1 MTIKK
6 VMGFAVGLGLFLSST
21 GVHAVRCIS
30 GCNQVVNQS
39 FNHNLSATQNQAGQT
54 LTSNEVST
62 FERKVYWDLDGYRAN
77 WGVYAGGDL
86 PSPGYTPSSWVYHK
100 IDDYVSIALAQT
112 TNCYTNY
119 FPYNSMAVDINTCEP
134 ISRGGL
140 AINPPRSYQA
150 QLRIDRKIVS
160 GTYTK
165 NILLAEGGGCEP
177 YGCRNKELVM
187 VRIYANL
194 NITVPQSCVLN
205 AGQVITIDFGPVS
218 SAAFQ
223 SAGMPAQGVTPAT
236 RNVSVQCDNIQT
248 GAALTMRLQANKTS
262 GNAIVSDNSDV
273 GFTVMD
279 TEGKTL
285 IPNNLGSVIPFLL
298 SGSRANVGI
307 RVQPVSITGKQPKE
321 GPVTSEA
328 YLRVDFP

>member
-1 MTIKK
+1 MEL
-6 VMGFAVGLGLFLSST
+6 AVGVGLLLSCT
-21 GVHAVRCIS
+21 GAHAVFCLA
-30 GCNQVVNQS
+30 GCNQVVNQN
-39 FNHNLSATQNQAGQT
+39 FNHNLSATENQVGRT
-54 LTSNEVST
+54 FTSNQVTGNLRTLYWEQPGLRGQWGTYIGEV
-62 FERKVYWDLDGYRAN
+62 VPP
-77 WGVYAGGDL
+77 AGTKQND
-86 PSPGYTPSSWVYHK
+86 WVYQK
-100 IDDYVSIALAQT
+100 VDDYVSIALRSSSL
-112 TNCYTNY
+112 Y
-119 FPYNSMAVDINTCEP
+119 FPYNVFTTYESTGEP
-134 ISRGGL
+134 AMGIGESSSSIHPIYESR
-140 AINPPRSYQA
+140 
-150 QLRIDRKIVS
+150 LRIDKKIVS

-165 NILLAEGGGCEP
+165 NIFLAEIGLCEP
-177 YGCRNKELVM
+177 YGCRSKEVVLT
-187 VRIYANL
+187 RIYANL

-205 AGQVITIDFGPVS
+205 AGQVIMIDFGPVS

-223 SAGMPAQGVTPAT
+223 SAGMPAQGVPPVT
-236 RNVSVQCDNIQT
+236 RSVSVQCDNIQA

-262 GNAIVSDNSDV
+262 GNAIVSNNSDV

-279 TEGKTL
+279 TAGKTL

>member
-1 MTIKK
+1 MDIKK
-6 VMGFAVGLGLFLSST
+6 VMGLAVGLGLLLSST
-21 GVHAVRCIS
+21 GAHAVFCLA
-30 GCNQVVNQS
+30 GCNQVVNQN
-39 FNHNLSATQNQAGQT
+39 FNHNLSATENQVGRFFTSNQVVGNKRTLYWEQAGLRGQ
-54 LTSNEVST
+54 
-62 FERKVYWDLDGYRAN
+62 
-77 WGVYAGGDL
+77 WGTYIGDVIPPAGTKQND
-86 PSPGYTPSSWVYHK
+86 WVYQK
-100 IDDYVSIALAQT
+100 IDDYVSIALKDG
-112 TNCYTNY
+112 NH
-119 FPYNSMAVDINTCEP
+119 FPYNVYTVIASTGEP
-134 ISRGGL
+134 AMGIGQSNSTRNPIYQSR
-140 AINPPRSYQA
+140 
-150 QLRIDRKIVS
+150 LRIDKKIIS

-165 NILLAEGGGCEP
+165 NVFLAEVGLCEP
-177 YGCRNKELVM
+177 YGCRSKEVVLT
-187 VRIYANL
+187 RIYANL

-218 SAAFQ
+218 STAFQ
-223 SAGMPAQGVTPAT
+223 SAGMPAQGVPPIT
-236 RNVSVQCDNIQT
+236 RNVSVQCDNIQA

-262 GNAIVSDNSDV
+262 GNVIVSNNSDV

-279 TEGKTL
+279 TAGKTL

>member
-1 MTIKK
+1 
-6 VMGFAVGLGLFLSST
+6 MGLAVGLGLLLSST
-21 GVHAVRCIS
+21 GAHAVFCLS
-30 GCNQVVNQS
+30 GCNQVVNQN
-39 FNHNLSATQNQAGQT
+39 FNHNLSATENQVGRSFASNQVVGSLRTLYWEQAGLRGT
-54 LTSNEVST
+54 
-62 FERKVYWDLDGYRAN
+62 
-77 WGVYAGGDL
+77 WGTYIGDVIPPAGTQPDD
-86 PSPGYTPSSWVYHK
+86 WVYQK
-100 IDDYVSIALAQT
+100 IDDYVSIAIRNGGL
-112 TNCYTNY
+112 YL
-119 FPYNSMAVDINTCEP
+119 PYNRYTVKESTGEP
-134 ISRGGL
+134 AMGIGQSSSTRNPVYESR
-140 AINPPRSYQA
+140 
-150 QLRIDRKIVS
+150 LRIDKKIVS

-165 NILLAEGGGCEP
+165 NIFLAELGLCEP
-177 YGCRNKELVM
+177 YGCRSKEVVLT
-187 VRIYANL
+187 RIYANL

-223 SAGMPAQGVTPAT
+223 SAGMPAQGVPPVT
-236 RNVSVQCDNIQT
+236 RNVSVQCDNIQA

-262 GNAIVSDNSDV
+262 GNAIVSNNSDV

-279 TEGKTL
+279 TTGKTL

>member
-6 VMGFAVGLGLFLSST
+6 VIGLTVGLGLLLSST
-21 GVHAVRCIS
+21 GAHAVFCLS
-30 GCNQVVNQS
+30 GCNNVVNHS
-39 FNHNLSATQNQAGQT
+39 FNQTLTTTQNQVGQNFSSSDIT
-54 LTSNEVST
+54 VPPRSLYWEIPG
-62 FERKVYWDLDGYRAN
+62 RKAV
-77 WGVYAGGDL
+77 WGVYAGEQIPPPETN
-86 PSPGYTPSSWVYHK
+86 PSGWTYQRV
-100 IDDYVSIALAQT
+100 DDYVSVAVSNGRL
-112 TNCYTNY
+112 Y
-119 FPYNSMAVDINTCEP
+119 FPFNTNVGSNGEP
-134 ISRGGL
+134 FTGVGPSHQGTQNVYTTR
-140 AINPPRSYQA
+140 
-150 QLRIDRKIVS
+150 LRIDKRIIS

-165 NILLAEGGGCEP
+165 NFLLAEHGFCEP
-177 YGCRNKELVM
+177 YGCRKKEVIFT
-187 VRIYANL
+187 RIYANL

-223 SAGMPAQGVTPAT
+223 SAGMPAQGVSPVT
-236 RNVSVQCDNIQT
+236 RNVSVQCDNIQA

-262 GNAIVSDNSDV
+262 GNAIVSNNSDV

-279 TEGKTL
+279 TAGKTL

-298 SGSRANVGI
+298 SGNRANVGI